1 MFWHLL
7 RCVDIDFG
15 LRCISA
21 RIIIEALAESWL
33 HSEWS
38 WCTWDNRKP
47 EHWDIT
53 TIQSLV
59 LTNLERLSQARH
71 TKVECFIM
79 ASASLF
85 HLGRNGAQFCKSKH
99 ITCHD
104 FGLESNPA
112 VEQQHIFF
120 EKNAQVKL
128 CSGTQLSD
136 HPSHPWQRGLTTCC
150 THRPRRWDPHWAA
163 DKPWGRW
170 DGRTGRHDMRQY
182 RCNNDTTYCEIN
194 SHRFFSIWLETFS
207 Q

>member
-47 EHWDIT
+47 EHWDII

-59 LTNLERLSQARH
+59 LTILERLSQARH
-71 TKVECFIM
+71 TKVDCFIM

-112 VEQQHIFF
+112 VEQQHILF
-120 EKNAQVKL
+120 EKKRTSKTLFRDSAEW
-128 CSGTQLSD
+128 SSLSPLATWSD
-136 HPSHPWQRGLTTCC
+136 NLLYSPSKAMRSALSCWQALGSL
-150 THRPRRWDPHWAA
+150 RWKDRKAWH
-163 DKPWGRW
+163 
-170 DGRTGRHDMRQY
+170 
-182 RCNNDTTYCEIN
+182 
-194 SHRFFSIWLETFS
+194 ETIPL
-207 Q
+207 